1 MNISC
6 ALAFTYRLDVKC
18 SKMLCTTLRQS
29 HCRVQT
35 NLTRSYCYG
44 EKITEKFL
52 ARANTTRP
60 VRSRWGVRF
69 LTTPTAEAKPF
80 SEIPGPRRLPF
91 VGSALAVLSE
101 LRKNKPI
108 YQLQQEWMMKYG
120 TVYRVKIPTIPEM
133 VMIYDPKDVE
143 MMFRAEGKYP
153 SRIPF
158 QAIRQAR
165 KELKIEMAVLLR

>member
-1 MNISC
+1 
-6 ALAFTYRLDVKC
+6 
-18 SKMLCTTLRQS
+18 MLSTTLRQS
-29 HCRVQT
+29 LYKFQT
-35 NLTRSYCYG
+35 NLTRTHGCG
-44 EKITEKFL
+44 EKITENFV
-52 ARANTTRP
+52 ARASITRS
-60 VRSRWGVRF
+60 VRSRWGVRV

-143 MMFRAEGKYP
+143 TMFRAEGMYP